1 MTSWSTISSL
11 ILRRWLNVC
20 FSSVFKSTWVDYRLR
35 TEFWSSVGLL
45 MLSHFRHSAR
55 KFFFQGLKEFAA
67 LKLLAQLLHCGL
79 QQLMMQEMKIQ
90 NKEEQK
96 IKTTTMKWKWSKNS
110 SFISLKILCF
120 LLLFKAQ
127 GQQKIVKI
135 DLWDYSKDFF
145 HSLWRLGW
153 VEFFRLASRL
163 DIRCTIFFCTRFW

>member
-1 MTSWSTISSL
+1 MTSWSRISSL

-96 IKTTTMKWKWSKNS
+96 IKTTTMKWKWSKTFKLHFTKNT
-110 SFISLKILCF
+110 
-120 LLLFKAQ
+120 LFPVVVQ
-127 GQQKIVKI
+127 GSRAAENCQ
-135 DLWDYSKDFF
+135 D
-145 HSLWRLGW
+145 RL
-153 VEFFRLASRL
+153 VRL
-163 DIRCTIFFCTRFW
+163 F